1 MTAPTAR
8 AVSGIPA
15 KRATGPP
22 VKLVR
27 CPPVNLVIEMPGHLV
42 TGPPPSEYVAA
53 DNGKL
58 LSCLPSK
65 PRKPPS
71 PFLTFYRSEKI
82 KLSRKITNMSSEELE
97 EELKIRWI
105 NIDKLKKNI
114 LDQKYKTSHEN
125 YQLRLQVYE
134 AKVKHRT
141 GVLNNVVGSSGLCD
155 ENESKGTGVKIKV
168 KTKKKS
174 KSLSTFIV

>member
-27 CPPVNLVIEMPGHLV
+27 CPPVNLVIEMPGHPV
-42 TGPPPSEYVAA
+42 TGPAPSEYVTAENSLP
-53 DNGKL
+53 DKL
-58 LSCLPSK
+58 LSRPSSK

-82 KLSRKITNMSSEELE
+82 KLSRKITNMS
-97 EELKIRWI
+97 
-105 NIDKLKKNI
+105 I
-114 LDQKYKTSHEN
+114 LHEP
-125 YQLRLQVYE
+125 
-134 AKVKHRT
+134 
-141 GVLNNVVGSSGLCD
+141 
-155 ENESKGTGVKIKV
+155 ESTEIFLPR
-168 KTKKKS
+168 S
-174 KSLSTFIV
+174 I